1 MARKVIDIIYN
12 LVRKRLTLKGDG
24 TGITSLPR
32 SDQVE
37 RGMQNVFKRLREGGY
52 NPVSA
57 EKVIKNEDD
66 LARVLQEIN
75 QKQRAEATAR
85 QKAAERLERV
95 MDKMNR
101 GIPLNPSDQ
110 ASLEG
115 SGFKTTLDAFKGFE
129 PKVIPGG
136 KKPRD
141 KKSKGGLMNA
151 VKKLQKKFGKNIIQK
166 GKASKKSEKKKLQDL
181 FREFNRKNKAG
192 GGLAYMLGEP
202 REEMAAG
209 GTALRRLLQ
218 FLNKQSGKTGSQAL
232 KEMKLSDQ
240 VKFFAEKQGFNPDQ
254 ARIEYLEQVL
264 DALKADRKMI
274 RGLEP
279 GAPSTVTGKA
289 KDEME
294 LIADKM
300 FKESFLKTTQGGR
313 FRGLSSEAIDS
324 SIMELEG
331 ILKNLKTKGRKLNA
345 NGGRIGL
352 ASGGTYTQSLPSV
365 ADLQRQFGQASMPN
379 YEGGKIVYDTG
390 SGFIYERPGQR
401 GFEYVNPK
409 TGVYTSLGSMFTD
422 LPELLD
428 SGVAM
433 RNPNDP
439 VRLAQ
444 EAAAATRAKVNIP
457 TPTPTPTPT
466 PSQRPIVTEGDTM
479 FAVNP
484 NQTREVIGT
493 VPEQTPMT
501 FSSDFQ
507 KFLSD
512 PREVRDRS
520 MQTPT
525 PGTLRLEDIDQTGMP
540 RPITQEDV
548 DTFNFRP
555 TGSDPLSQNIFS
567 GVFNALVGA
576 RPQGVESL
584 SLANT
589 FEENL
594 ALNEKRRLA
603 NQAFRQGAMDL
614 LSRRDSLTNE
624 DIIDFGKNLGIP
636 ENVSSDVLNRLPN
649 IMEGLR
655 SEGGLSGIIPPE
667 FRLGKIIGSPDA
679 LYGADPRLADDPLA
693 GSFSGGITL
702 DGRTFRTEQDAIAG
716 LGLERY
722 NQLMAT
728 GGRVGFADGG
738 MSRRTFLKIMAALAA
753 FPLVGKLTKTA
764 KVAKGTAPLVTKTSE
779 MPEHFPKLVEKILRE
794 GQVVKKDFVK
804 KTGDVTTYRHPDRP
818 DIELTIE
825 GEGNRIQLD
834 FDTDQGM
841 RGGYEFKKG
850 DIIDEPT
857 SRMRGKRGPDEF
869 IEGEVK
875 YKGDT
880 EGNYYKDFE
889 EGIDTG
895 TENLDEF
902 AGVRKQKTSKS
913 KINLDQDF
921 AAGGLA
927 GLLGE

>member
-1 MARKVIDIIYN
+1 
-12 LVRKRLTLKGDG
+12 
-24 TGITSLPR
+24 
-32 SDQVE
+32 
-37 RGMQNVFKRLREGGY
+37 MQT
-52 NPVSA
+52 P
-57 EKVIKNEDD
+57 
-66 LARVLQEIN
+66 
-75 QKQRAEATAR
+75 T
-85 QKAAERLERV
+85 
-95 MDKMNR
+95 
-101 GIPLNPSDQ
+101 
-110 ASLEG
+110 
-115 SGFKTTLDAFKGFE
+115 
-129 PKVIPGG
+129 PK
-136 KKPRD
+136 
-141 KKSKGGLMNA
+141 
-151 VKKLQKKFGKNIIQK
+151 
-166 GKASKKSEKKKLQDL
+166 
-181 FREFNRKNKAG
+181 
-192 GGLAYMLGEP
+192 
-202 REEMAAG
+202 
-209 GTALRRLLQ
+209 
-218 FLNKQSGKTGSQAL
+218 
-232 KEMKLSDQ
+232 
-240 VKFFAEKQGFNPDQ
+240 
-254 ARIEYLEQVL
+254 
-264 DALKADRKMI
+264 
-274 RGLEP
+274 
-279 GAPSTVTGKA
+279 
-289 KDEME
+289 
-294 LIADKM
+294 
-300 FKESFLKTTQGGR
+300 
-313 FRGLSSEAIDS
+313 
-324 SIMELEG
+324 
-331 ILKNLKTKGRKLNA
+331 
-345 NGGRIGL
+345 
-352 ASGGTYTQSLPSV
+352 
-365 ADLQRQFGQASMPN
+365 
-379 YEGGKIVYDTG
+379 
-390 SGFIYERPGQR
+390 
-401 GFEYVNPK
+401 
-409 TGVYTSLGSMFTD
+409 
-422 LPELLD
+422 
-428 SGVAM
+428 
-433 RNPNDP
+433 
-439 VRLAQ
+439 
-444 EAAAATRAKVNIP
+444 P

-466 PSQRPIVTEGDTM
+466 PM
-479 FAVNP
+479 
-484 NQTREVIGT
+484 
-493 VPEQTPMT
+493 QTPT
-501 FSSDFQ
+501 
-507 KFLSD
+507 
-512 PREVRDRS
+512 PTPI
-520 MQTPT
+520 QTPT

-624 DIIDFGKNLGIP
+624 DIIDFGKNLGVP
-636 ENVSSDVLNRLPN
+636 ENVSSDILNRLPT

-667 FRLGKIIGSPDA
+667 FGLGKIMGSPDA

-693 GSFSGGITL
+693 GSFSGGFTL
-702 DGRTFRTEQDAIAG
+702 DGRRFLTEQDAIAG

-841 RGGYEFKKG
+841 RGGYEFRKG

-857 SRMRGKRGPDEF
+857 SKMRGKRGPDEF

-875 YKGDT
+875 YKTSGDGYT
-880 EGNYYKDFE
+880 KDFE

-902 AGVRKQKTSKS
+902 AGVGKQKTSKS